1 MLLEIWQNL
10 LFMEKKLMQKEATPL
25 SDHPLKILKIM
36 RRNLQK
42 RRHDPAVKDAI
53 KKISAVIREK
63 QERYFLEQEVIF
75 HKRLMNTMRKTGVK
89 NE

>member
-1 MLLEIWQNL
+1 
-10 LFMEKKLMQKEATPL
+10 
-25 SDHPLKILKIM
+25 M

-53 KKISAVIREK
+53 RTLSSLIREK

-75 HKRLMNTMRKTGVK
+75 HKRLMNTLRKTGVK